1 MEKSFR
7 SPGGLPLSPR
17 ADGSVDRGGEAVG
30 SGASA
35 RAGMT
40 ATAAAPLASR
50 IRAACWGCLV
60 GILIGLALSEL
71 WPS

>member
-7 SPGGLPLSPR
+7 SPGGLPPSPR
-17 ADGSVDRGGEAVG
+17 ADGGAGLGGEAVG
-30 SGASA
+30 PVASVA
-35 RAGMT
+35 AGTT